1 MKIKK
6 LPSGIA
12 ATCMIA
18 VMSLTAT
25 PAHAASL
32 FALNFGANST
42 SSNDTQTGASG
53 SVGFMFANEGTDVR
67 VTLNIENTTGSVL
80 FGDNATS
87 SKLTGFGFDLLEG
100 VSYVVDSFVG
110 DAVGG
115 ADGHFNELLLNASN
129 SPFDNLDIAVVDNVN
144 GNGKNVNGG
153 NANGALPVG
162 DSANVSF
169 LLDSTQDAANL
180 GLAFQAAFFS
190 VPTLQASLRFQQVEG
205 GNNNGASDK
214 LLFNPTLSNNPPI
227 VTPLPAGLLLIL
239 SALGVFGLLARRRV
253 A

>member
-1 MKIKK
+1 
-6 LPSGIA
+6 
-12 ATCMIA
+12 MIA

-53 SVGFMFANEGTDVR
+53 SVGFMFADVGSDVR
-67 VTLNIENTTGSVL
+67 VTLKIENTTGSPS

-129 SPFDNLDIAVVDNVN
+129 QPFDNLDIAVVDNVN
-144 GNGKNVNGG
+144 GNGNNVNGG
-153 NANGALPVG
+153 NANGALPEG
-162 DSANVSF
+162 DYANVSF
-169 LLDSTQDAANL
+169 LLDSTQNATAL
-180 GLAFQAAFFS
+180 GAAFREAFFFRI
-190 VPTLQASLRFQQVEG
+190 PTLQASLRFQQVEG